1 MVCENRCQSSEG
13 TFVQSN
19 ENIQE
24 SPDLNVNP
32 QASQSSADIYAVT
45 ETISTVAWACFCTC
59 SAVDWVICSSCGI
72 HICHG
77 IAIARKKQK
86 RKMQHATWKMCIL
99 DRRRVEH
106 LYWHDSL
113 DMNWYQ
119 HKVVRT
125 YHTDRCTEGVRR
137 DVGAEFWLDNTRVQS
152 MPSVCRL
159 QGKQGEFA
167 LTYLIYCYVYIII
180 VIYCTWLV
188 FCIYS
193 FF

>member
-1 MVCENRCQSSEG
+1 MWWYARTVARAQNARPHSQMRIFSSR
-13 TFVQSN
+13 Q
-19 ENIQE
+19 IWK
-24 SPDLNVNP
+24 LI
-32 QASQSSADIYAVT
+32 QSSADVYAMT
-45 ETISTVAWACFCTC
+45 EMISTVASACFCTC

-106 LYWHDSL
+106 LHWHDSL

-137 DVGAEFWLDNTRVQS
+137 DVGAEFWLDNTRVA
-152 MPSVCRL
+152 VRAGYATL
-159 QGKQGEFA
+159 QVGSLSA
-167 LTYLIYCYVYIII
+167 TTPHL
-180 VIYCTWLV
+180 
-188 FCIYS
+188 
-193 FF
+193 